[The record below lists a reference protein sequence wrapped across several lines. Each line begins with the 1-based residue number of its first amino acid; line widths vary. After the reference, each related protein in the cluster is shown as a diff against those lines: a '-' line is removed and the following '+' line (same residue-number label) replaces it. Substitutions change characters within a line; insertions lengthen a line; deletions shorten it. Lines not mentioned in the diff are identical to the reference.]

1 MTIISNL
8 FTTLPALNLFEQ
20 IFGGLFKAGQ
30 GLLLKES
37 HMCSVMEKIRGQNY
51 EFLHPI
57 FSKFRAFKVYIVW
70 CILFFAKG
78 CGRGGGGEGGCKLEN

>member
-57 FSKFRAFKVYIVW
+57 FSKFRAFKRYISYDV
-70 CILFFAKG
+70 FYFSKRAV
-78 CGRGGGGEGGCKLEN
+78 GGGGGCKLEN